1 MSKASERLAKQID
14 FFKEIDKL
22 KRVERRTLLTE
33 RVRYENSAEHSW
45 HLAVTAMLLSEYAL
59 DAERPLDQ
67 MRVLKMIIVHDL
79 VEIDAGDTFVY
90 DDKARSDQA
99 DREKRAADRI
109 FAMLPHDQGTEIRE
123 LWEEFEARATAEAQ
137 FAAALDRL
145 QPLLLNFFSEGSGW
159 QKNGVLRKQ
168 VEAIN
173 RPAIEKGAPQLWE
186 FVRGVL
192 DEAVE
197 RGFLKT

>member
-79 VEIDAGDTFVY
+79 VEIDAEKVALHERFASFPHG
-90 DDKARSDQA
+90 RSSFQ
-99 DREKRAADRI
+99 
-109 FAMLPHDQGTEIRE
+109 
-123 LWEEFEARATAEAQ
+123 
-137 FAAALDRL
+137 
-145 QPLLLNFFSEGSGW
+145 
-159 QKNGVLRKQ
+159 
-168 VEAIN
+168 
-173 RPAIEKGAPQLWE
+173 
-186 FVRGVL
+186 
-192 DEAVE
+192 
-197 RGFLKT
+197 